1 MDEPIISFVGTSKSY
16 DGRVVVVDSLNLDI
30 RKGELITLLGP
41 SGCGKTT
48 SLMMLAGFESPTA
61 GDIRLRGNSLVKV
74 PPYRRNMGMVFQN
87 YALFPHKT
95 VFENIAFPLKHRQV
109 PRRDIEQKVSDI
121 LNLIELAPMR
131 DRYPAQL
138 SGGQQQRVALARALV
153 FRPEVVLLDEPL
165 SALDKNLREQMQTEI
180 KQLHQT
186 FGMTFVF
193 VTHDQGE
200 ALTMSDRVAIFDRGR
215 LQQIGTPRQIYDRPA
230 NEFVANF
237 VGENNM
243 LEGSVEAVDGELQC
257 VRLKGGEV
265 VTAKAATSTPVGG
278 IVSIAFRPEKV
289 AFSRNGPAPM
299 NSLEATVHD
308 VVFSGDMIRIRLTTS
323 DGSVITRKSIAA
335 DDVDPPQIPGT
346 LTHVFWRA
354 QDCYAYPKNQIHPPG
369 LDE

>member
-1 MDEPIISFVGTSKSY
+1 MDEPIIAFIGTSKSY
-16 DGRVVVVDSLNLDI
+16 DGRTIVVDSLNLDI

-48 SLMMLAGFESPTA
+48 SLMMLAGFESPTG

-95 VFENIAFPLKHRQV
+95 VFENIAFPLLHRKT
-109 PRRDIEQKVSDI
+109 PGHDIERKVAEI
-121 LNLIELAPMR
+121 LTLIELAPMR

-215 LQQIGTPRQIYDRPA
+215 LQQVGTPREIYDRPA

-237 VGENNM
+237 VGENNII
-243 LEGSVEAVDGELQC
+243 EGRVEAFDGELQR
-257 VRLKGGEV
+257 VRLKGGQLIA
-265 VTAKAATSTPVGG
+265 AKATASAAVGD

-289 AFSRNGPAPM
+289 GFLSSGADPM
-299 NSLEATVHD
+299 NRMDAVIHEVIY
-308 VVFSGDMIRIRLTTS
+308 SGDMVRVRMTTP
-323 DGSVITRKSIAA
+323 DGSVITRKSIAV
-335 DDVDPPQIPGT
+335 DDVEQPRAAGT
-346 LTHVFWRA
+346 RTQVFWRA
-354 QDCYAYPKNQIHPPG
+354 QDCYAFPRGPIHPPQG
-369 LDE
+369 DG